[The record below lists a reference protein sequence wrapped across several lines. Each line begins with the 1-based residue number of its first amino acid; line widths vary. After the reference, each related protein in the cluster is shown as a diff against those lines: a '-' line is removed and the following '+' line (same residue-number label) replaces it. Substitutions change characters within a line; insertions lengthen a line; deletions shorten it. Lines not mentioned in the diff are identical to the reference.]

1 MPKYLDLEALVLEN
15 SEGQLGEK
23 PEEKKEEE

>member
-1 MPKYLDLEALVLEN
+1 MPKFLDLEALVLKN